1 METGPKVILEVCH
14 EGRHIIETYPINTAY
29 WTGVGVLSRIK
40 NIVSVTALKKEQLRL
55 SAEIET
61 DKRILDTDLSDT
73 FDQQDKLDYCNA
85 KLHTLITAMSEQ
97 EHQDDSEE
105 EDDHKDSDSKEAL
118 DVIASRLSDF
128 DEQWQKDHPDFEV
141 SKKVVIQGESDE
153 EVQQKFNDAVNNY
166 NDSLFETTPD
176 EKLAEE
182 SDKAPKVIQAEVEG
196 DDEPSESEDLQL
208 DLSTESTEDKAVD
221 DAEKQVEISVSKPT
235 APAEQTEDYT
245 EEELVVIMKN
255 AVKLKEDEYQLSLF

>member
-1 METGPKVILEVCH
+1 M
-14 EGRHIIETYPINTAY
+14 
-29 WTGVGVLSRIK
+29 
-40 NIVSVTALKKEQLRL
+40 
-55 SAEIET
+55 
-61 DKRILDTDLSDT
+61 
-73 FDQQDKLDYCNA
+73 
-85 KLHTLITAMSEQ
+85 
-97 EHQDDSEE
+97 
-105 EDDHKDSDSKEAL
+105 
-118 DVIASRLSDF
+118 IASRLSDF